1 MALLVKDDL
10 AGEILGVSIY
20 TAAMTK
26 WEKWEKCSR
35 QEIIRAQFC
44 LH

>member
-10 AGEILGVSIY
+10 AVEILGVSVY
-20 TAAMTK
+20 TAAMT
-26 WEKWEKCSR
+26 EWEKCSR